1 MNRKR
6 NDSHNNE
13 NICERKHGLDDL
25 VELCFAAYKLLQKLI
40 EILGFISF
48 RMNPDLD
55 PDAGFDPDVEIA
67 NVMQLH

>member
-1 MNRKR
+1 M
-6 NDSHNNE
+6 
-13 NICERKHGLDDL
+13 
-25 VELCFAAYKLLQKLI
+25 LQTLI

-67 NVMQLH
+67 NVYNCTNESSARLAVSSTKKSLKEKFAQKNY